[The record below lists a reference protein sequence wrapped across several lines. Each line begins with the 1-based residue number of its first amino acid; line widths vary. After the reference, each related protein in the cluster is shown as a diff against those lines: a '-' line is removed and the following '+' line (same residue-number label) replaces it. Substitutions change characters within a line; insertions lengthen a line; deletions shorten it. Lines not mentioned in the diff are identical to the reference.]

1 MSSNRND
8 LEIFFPRAQLT
19 TRGVEHAR
27 RTRRRRK
34 KNSPQRTRRGRE
46 GIHRGGHGEEGLTAN
61 DESAPQRARRRR
73 EKIHRRGRRGRRGE
87 RRSEKGRTKRFM
99 ALESSSF
106 STRSSVAPVM
116 SSATA
121 PRTLPRFASE
131 SAGYGDVFSS
141 HCMRIL
147 TSSSRMRKT
156 TMM

>member
-1 MSSNRND
+1 RACRTMSSNRND

-73 EKIHRRGRRGRRGE
+73 EKDSPQRTQRTQRR
-87 RRSEKGRTKRFM
+87 TMKREGTHE
-99 ALESSSF
+99 ALH
-106 STRSSVAPVM
+106 
-116 SSATA
+116 
-121 PRTLPRFASE
+121 
-131 SAGYGDVFSS
+131 G
-141 HCMRIL
+141 
-147 TSSSRMRKT
+147 SRELELFNAF
-156 TMM
+156 